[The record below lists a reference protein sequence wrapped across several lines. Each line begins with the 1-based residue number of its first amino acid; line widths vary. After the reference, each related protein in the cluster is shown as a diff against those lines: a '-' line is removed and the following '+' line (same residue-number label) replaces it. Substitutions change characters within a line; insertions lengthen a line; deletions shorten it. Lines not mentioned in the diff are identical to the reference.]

1 MLQHHAGCCTSAQR
15 ATGLLFALMATF
27 LLIAS
32 LSQPAQ
38 SQTFNVIHNFTGGP
52 DGGQPAAGPTLDRS
66 GNLYGTA
73 FYGGNFNNCASG
85 CGVVYKLTLHGSSW
99 TLNPLYSFTGAG
111 DGALPYY
118 GAVTIGADGT
128 LYGTTSSGGISES
141 GTVFN
146 VHPRAAAC
154 ASIICPW
161 MDTTV
166 HQFGN
171 GNDGFTSTSG
181 VIFDAA
187 GNLYGTTYRGGA
199 SGNGTVWQATR
210 SGQTWTE
217 SVIYNF
223 AGTTDGVNPAGT
235 LTMDSAGNLYG
246 TTYGGGANGW
256 GTVFKL
262 TTSGSGWTKTILYN
276 FQNGNDGRA
285 PVGGVVLDPAG
296 NIYGGTA
303 FGGQNG
309 GGAVY
314 ELSPSDGGY
323 TINVLYGFSGV
334 AGPYNNLTIDAGGN
348 LYGTTYRDGADL
360 AGSVFKLT
368 QSNGNWT
375 LTSLHDFTGGND
387 GGYPTSSVAVDAHGN
402 VFGTASSGGSNNQ
415 GVAFEITP

>member
-1 MLQHHAGCCTSAQR
+1 MT
-15 ATGLLFALMATF
+15 
-27 LLIAS
+27 I
-32 LSQPAQ
+32 
-38 SQTFNVIHNFTGGP
+38 GP
-52 DGGQPAAGPTLDRS
+52 DT
-66 GNLYGTA
+66 
-73 FYGGNFNNCASG
+73 
-85 CGVVYKLTLHGSSW
+85 
-99 TLNPLYSFTGAG
+99 
-111 DGALPYY
+111 
-118 GAVTIGADGT
+118 T
-128 LYGTTSSGGISES
+128 LYGTTSSGGIGES

-146 VHPRAAAC
+146 VHARPAAC
-154 ASIICPW
+154 ASIICPYL
-161 MDTTV
+161 DTTV
-166 HQFGN
+166 HQFGS
-171 GNDGFTSTSG
+171 GNDGFTPTSG

-210 SGQTWTE
+210 SGQNWTE

-223 AGTTDGVNPAGT
+223 AGTSDGVNPAGT

-246 TTYGGGANGW
+246 TTYSGGANGW

-262 TTSGSGWTKTILYN
+262 TNSGSGWTKTILYN

-285 PVGGVVLDPAG
+285 PVGGVVFDQAG

-314 ELSPSDGGY
+314 QLVPSGGGY

-334 AGPYNNLTIDAGGN
+334 AGPYNNLTFDASGN

-360 AGSVFKLT
+360 AGSVFRLT
-368 QSNGNWT
+368 QSGGNWT
-375 LTSLHDFTGGND
+375 LTDLHDFTNGSD
-387 GGYPTSSVAVDAHGN
+387 GGYPTSSVAVDAHGD

-415 GVAFEITP
+415 GVVFEITP